1 MPQKAKLDLLE
12 ILPDVEIH
20 SGQEIQLEDSSH
32 ESSASGGKWALNKIL
47 IVAAPA
53 VVILVVAGLSWFY
66 ATKEVTKAREIG
78 SPASLSGSAGKE
90 AGIRLPVTISNE
102 QEKITAAIFSDF
114 IIDLKDKTGKSKILM
129 CDVAFDVAD
138 ATNITPLKGDR
149 TIRNLIYKT
158 VKGKNA
164 VALKSMEE
172 RKRLKNELS
181 MEMNKMFGDG
191 FVKNVYF
198 TNFVIM

>member
-12 ILPDVEIH
+12 TLPDVEIH
-20 SGQEIQLEDSSH
+20 SGQEIQLEDSPH

-66 ATKEVTKAREIG
+66 PTKEVTKAREIG
-78 SPASLSGSAGKE
+78 STTSLSGSERKE
-90 AGIRLPVTISNE
+90 AGIKLPVTISNE

-114 IIDLKDKTGKSKILM
+114 VIDLKDRTGKSKILM
-129 CDVAFDVAD
+129 CDVTFDVAD
-138 ATNITPLKGDR
+138 GTNITPLKGDR
-149 TIRNLIYKT
+149 TIRNLIYST
-158 VKGKNA
+158 VKGKDA

-172 RKRLKNELS
+172 RKRLKKELS
-181 MEMNKMFGDG
+181 IEMNKMFGGG